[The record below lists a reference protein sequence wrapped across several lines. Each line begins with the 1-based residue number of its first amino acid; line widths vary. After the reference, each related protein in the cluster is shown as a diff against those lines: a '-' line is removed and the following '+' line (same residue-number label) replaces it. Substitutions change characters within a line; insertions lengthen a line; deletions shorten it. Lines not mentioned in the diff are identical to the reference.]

1 MPKKTIA
8 ALFAMAILSPV
19 GLLLPHFFKAGSAWG
34 EWSPEE
40 ILKMTGRVPEGLA
53 HFSNLWQ
60 APFPDYSF
68 AVWQNVP
75 LWQQGLAL
83 VFSALAGG
91 LSILG
96 LGWLLGRCLLKP

>member
-1 MPKKTIA
+1 MPKKMIGL
-8 ALFAMAILSPV
+8 LFSMAILSPL
-19 GLLLPHFFKAGSAWG
+19 GLLLPHFFKAGGAWG

-40 ILKMTGRVPEGLA
+40 ILRMTGRVPEGLA
-53 HFSNLWQ
+53 HFSHFWQ

-68 AVWQNVP
+68 ALWQNGP

-83 VFSALAGG
+83 LFSALAGS
-91 LSILG
+91 LVILF